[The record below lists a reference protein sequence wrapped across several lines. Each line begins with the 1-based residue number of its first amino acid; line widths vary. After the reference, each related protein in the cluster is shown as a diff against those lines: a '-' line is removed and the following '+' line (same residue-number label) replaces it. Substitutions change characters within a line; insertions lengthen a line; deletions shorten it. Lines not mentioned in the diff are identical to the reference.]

1 MLNRPDLFH
10 RLFQNRIT
18 AALVL
23 SISLPSGNAWPQAQ
37 EQAKEQSAAV
47 EQLYQQAI
55 AARRSGDL
63 QGAIGKYGAIL
74 KLDPRLAAAHNNLGL
89 LYFQKG
95 DYLSAVKSF
104 EEGLRLDAKMATTL
118 VPLGTAYFQLG
129 RFTQAQAILERAVRA
144 NPGDEQAQLYLARSM
159 FSLGRQEAGS
169 AVLQKLLQK
178 SPSNVEA
185 LYALGQMYMKLAQK
199 TLTRLEDKA
208 PDSYLTNLIS
218 GQLLESMENYDGALA
233 QYKKAL
239 AKEPYF
245 KGAHYNLG
253 NIFWLEGKWMEAI
266 SELKQELT
274 RDPYNCLA
282 YWKIANSL
290 VNTRE
295 DSATALENVK
305 RAVEICPDLAQAHAD
320 HGRLLADKGDL
331 QQSIASFQRAIQLSM
346 DEPSVHFLLSTV
358 YRKLGRI
365 AEANAEVEVVQQLN
379 KKSLRSRESR
389 LNSNP

>member
-10 RLFQNRIT
+10 RVFQNRII

-23 SISLPSGNAWPQAQ
+23 SISLPSANAWPQAQ
-37 EQAKEQSAAV
+37 EQAKEQGAAV

-55 AARRSGDL
+55 AAKRSGDL
-63 QGAIGKYGAIL
+63 QGAIGKYGEIL

-159 FSLGRQEAGS
+159 FSLGRQEAGA

-185 LYALGQMYMKLAQK
+185 L
-199 TLTRLEDKA
+199 TL
-208 PDSYLTNLIS
+208 S
-218 GQLLESMENYDGALA
+218 
-233 QYKKAL
+233 
-239 AKEPYF
+239 
-245 KGAHYNLG
+245 
-253 NIFWLEGKWMEAI
+253 
-266 SELKQELT
+266 
-274 RDPYNCLA
+274 
-282 YWKIANSL
+282 
-290 VNTRE
+290 
-295 DSATALENVK
+295 VK
-305 RAVEICPDLAQAHAD
+305 CI
-320 HGRLLADKGDL
+320 
-331 QQSIASFQRAIQLSM
+331 
-346 DEPSVHFLLSTV
+346 
-358 YRKLGRI
+358 
-365 AEANAEVEVVQQLN
+365 
-379 KKSLRSRESR
+379 
-389 LNSNP
+389 